1 MGAAQSFFQGERRR
15 EEGNVHPVKLVHTEV
30 LAHPADLFT
39 GSLFVEEASA
49 RRTSSVFYRIH
60 VSSHLCL
67 RLHPLSGS
75 P

>member
-1 MGAAQSFFQGERRR
+1 MSTLRSLSTQKS
-15 EEGNVHPVKLVHTEV
+15 LHTRQAPSLEV
-30 LAHPADLFT
+30 CL
-39 GSLFVEEASA
+39 VEEASA
-49 RRTSSVFYRIH
+49 RRTSSVFYRTH